1 MQEDESGSETLRCL
15 EKALR
20 LARRITGNEGGS
32 LGLHPAVYFY
42 GPSGRHSGPLFMG
55 TVMLLGSR
63 LANND
68 KGFFRKFTE
77 VRKPLEG
84 ILIEYKD
91 LIATLIQKHDSRRRH
106 ENYCD
111 FLEALISRLSDN
123 LEVTEPALVEMAGLS
138 GRVVA
143 GIVEQRSKG
152 FSEDVKSQAF
162 ITTALKGAIICP
174 ICGGYVDVEKS
185 VSYDH
190 AVPRRDGGGG
200 QWKTVSSRIRTAIS
214 RSNSDSRCRAVGL
227 LCPGDFGF
235 AERTACRFPAR
246 RDSSRAFCSASI
258 CCWSFFISTLSR
270 WQPGHSDCGSPS
282 PSMIPES

>member
-1 MQEDESGSETLRCL
+1 M
-15 EKALR
+15 
-20 LARRITGNEGGS
+20 
-32 LGLHPAVYFY
+32 GLHPAVYFY

-214 RSNSDSRCRAVGL
+214 RSNSDSRCRACRLAVSRRLWVCGTDRLPLPRPPRLFQSFLQRINL
-227 LCPGDFGF
+227 LLELLHLHTQPLAARALRLWF
-235 AERTACRFPAR
+235 AVAIH
-246 RDSSRAFCSASI
+246 DSRKLNAHHKMRNP
-258 CCWSFFISTLSR
+258 FFSVTSTS
-270 WQPGHSDCGSPS
+270 
-282 PSMIPES
+282 